1 MAAYKEEAGAI
12 LQPGNQI
19 NRLSSYNTEGVYGW
33 PGAEAFEL
41 SPTHPARRQ
50 WALVPRVF

>member
-1 MAAYKEEAGAI
+1 MTRLQRAI
-12 LQPGNQI
+12 DSQACIHAFHAITL
-19 NRLSSYNTEGVYGW
+19 RRELGVV